1 VVCYAPK
8 SPSLPDTQADR
19 WMGKECT
26 SVMAAGGWMEFRCL
40 GYCSA
45 EHPSC
50 VAEVRKGPSHQ
61 VNRYSCDQRLE
72 LRAEI
77 YD

>member
-1 VVCYAPK
+1 
-8 SPSLPDTQADR
+8 
-19 WMGKECT
+19 
-26 SVMAAGGWMEFRCL
+26 MEFRCL

-77 YD
+77 RD